1 MGLPALSDLLRA
13 DLSWWQE
20 ILAGRYPLPPGAA
33 VARDHIQEL
42 AALEAALP
50 SLVAVAPGAAGPLT
64 HCDLRVDNLLVSAG
78 GAGGPTG
85 ADGLSGAVWI
95 CDWNWLCWGPAW
107 FDTAGLLVS
116 AYASGLDADALFFG
130 APDGGRLLVRGAGR
144 HAGRAVRLPARPGG
158 CRPDRRVPAPAGAP
172 AVERRRYAGLAGGPA
187 GLGLRGA
194 VLAGIRATW

>member
-1 MGLPALSDLLRA
+1 
-13 DLSWWQE
+13 
-20 ILAGRYPLPPGAA
+20 
-33 VARDHIQEL
+33 VARDHIREL

-78 GAGGPTG
+78 GAGGPG
-85 ADGLSGAVWI
+85 AASSAGAVVWI

-130 APDGGRLLVRGAGR
+130 HPTAAGCSPAELDGTLAALSGYLLARSAAGPTDASPHLREHQRWSGGATL
-144 HAGRAVRLPARPGG
+144 AWLA
-158 CRPDRRVPAPAGAP
+158 DRQGWA
-172 AVERRRYAGLAGGPA
+172 
-187 GLGLRGA
+187 
-194 VLAGIRATW
+194 